1 MLSCVNPYDLI
12 VRIDSNDSKIKLS
25 LDSGCCQA
33 TKGVLIPVFLPKE
46 PSPKDILLTA
56 VLYALSDE
64 VRLEIVR
71 QLAERGELPCG
82 VFEVDRPKSSLS
94 HHFRVLRESGLVS
107 TKRSGTVLLNTLRR
121 EEIEG
126 RFPGLISAVLEE
138 KTAKRRKVR

>member
-1 MLSCVNPYDLI
+1 
-12 VRIDSNDSKIKLS
+12 VR
-25 LDSGCCQA
+25 QA
-33 TKGVLIPVFLPKE
+33 TRKGDLIPVFLPKE

-64 VRLEIVR
+64 VRLGIVT

-107 TKRSGTVLLNTLRR
+107 TRRSGTILLNTLRR
-121 EEIEG
+121 EDIEA
-126 RFPGLISAVLEE
+126 RFPGLISAVLAE
-138 KTAKRRKVR
+138 KPKRQRKAC

>member
-1 MLSCVNPYDLI
+1 M
-12 VRIDSNDSKIKLS
+12 
-25 LDSGCCQA
+25 
-33 TKGVLIPVFLPKE
+33 FLPKE

-82 VFEVDRPKSSLS
+82 VFELDRPKSSLS

-107 TKRSGTVLLNTLRR
+107 TRRNGTVLLNTLRR
-121 EEIEG
+121 QEIEA
-126 RFPGLISAVLEE
+126 RFPGLIGAVLEE
-138 KTAKRRKVR
+138 KPAKRRKAR